1 MWAALGR
8 GAAGLRVFGSRLP
21 SREFLLL
28 VRGRYNLIPNLYLYK
43 QLLYIGAL
51 MVEAVPSVSVC
62 VCVCVCVFPMHPPSE
77 QLGVVWSSGTVSQ
90 SIVTPRYLFVCHGMH
105 SSFQSGPSAESQR
118 LPEDFWLKVIGP
130 SIHTKPSS
138 AAPLI
143 KNRKIPQMHSQSS
156 SLVDHHAAEQ
166 RHSTAPPAGPRR
178 FAALVVSPA

>member
-62 VCVCVCVFPMHPPSE
+62 VCVCVCFRCTHHQSN
-77 QLGVVWSSGTVSQ
+77 LGSCGVV
-90 SIVTPRYLFVCHGMH
+90 YLFVYHGMH